1 MIYTVYHTCQL
12 GIFCV
17 KCNSCKKKFRC
28 VKYCSFCLICKITI
42 WTSTWKALAPGRM
55 CLHHVFLLQ
64 DKLLFGYDLER
75 IIDDWILMGFLVGN
89 DFIPHLPNMHISHVS
104 WQLVHTCM
112 LMPCSFQQGK
122 FTWVFETIGL
132 GVKCFTT
139 RIITCWILLHEH
151 TAFSW
156 MLLSN

>member
-17 KCNSCKKKFRC
+17 KCNSCKKNFVVLNIAVFVWSAKFFT
-28 VKYCSFCLICKITI
+28 VTI
-42 WTSTWKALAPGRM
+42 WTSTWKALGPGCM

-104 WQLVHTCM
+104 WQLVHM

-122 FTWVFETIGL
+122 FTWVFETISL

-139 RIITCWILLHEH
+139 RIITCSMNFTTWAHDIQLDV
-151 TAFSW
+151 A
-156 MLLSN
+156 